1 MVKPTRPPAPPRSC
15 KVPWVV
21 GATVERVVRLHE
33 QLELREVALGGD
45 DGARLAKA
53 AHQLRIVALE
63 IGGTTDEPGGGR
75 RAHDIE
81 ALLDGDR
88 HPVKLLAVIGP
99 APVGGL
105 RGGCRLVVQGDR
117 HRVKAGLHL
126 VLPIDKC
133 GYDLGR

>member
-1 MVKPTRPPAPPRSC
+1 MRRDSDAAADVRAKAERRSRRRHKGRFAPAAPARGSC

-63 IGGTTDEPGGGR
+63 IGGTTDQPGGGPP
-75 RAHDIE
+75 AHDIE
-81 ALLDGDR
+81 ALPYGDR
-88 HPVKLLAVIGP
+88 HPLKLLALIRP
-99 APVGGL
+99 ASVRRPPG
-105 RGGCRLVVQGDR
+105 
-117 HRVKAGLHL
+117 
-126 VLPIDKC
+126 
-133 GYDLGR
+133 